1 MGRGRCKCQTKSILR
16 DRLVIV
22 SSHSS
27 TNTMLGGAQSVPTA
41 MSVEATT
48 IWIKNERNEVI
59 SSIYHDFIE
68 NLINRKY
75 FLIPN
80 DINPILKKIKDLYG
94 PDPYMFNILV
104 GSVFLAAFLKK
115 LDLDMYI
122 ANNSSKKL
130 KEQIQEL
137 RDENTELRKAINNLL
152 PPGPSQIGTHFQS
165 SINLKINASRGKLNM
180 MGMFI
185 MSDIDY
191 AWYLFLFG
199 IPNTAFIKM
208 EEWKVA
214 KKVVDNYGRELVPG
228 SNLNSAQLA
237 LIGITDFMI
246 ISSDYMVDNL
256 HNYSAVQ
263 EETTETTETTE
274 TSNSFLNPDE
284 NNYESSSISGFL
296 SLDEIL

>member
-1 MGRGRCKCQTKSILR
+1 MGRGRCKCTTKSILK
-16 DRLVIV
+16 DRLIIV

-27 TNTMLGGAQSVPTA
+27 TNTMLGGTQSVPTA

-48 IWIKNERNEVI
+48 IWIKNERNEIVD
-59 SSIYHDFIE
+59 SLYKDFIL
-68 NLINRKY
+68 NTINRKY

-80 DINPILKKIKDLYG
+80 DINPMIKKITDYYG
-94 PDPYMFNILV
+94 PDPHMYNILIGV
-104 GSVFLAAFLKK
+104 LFLTKFLKQLN
-115 LDLDMYI
+115 LDKYI

-130 KEQIQEL
+130 KEQIVEL
-137 RDENTELRKAINNLL
+137 KEENEELRKAINQYL
-152 PPGPSQIGTHFQS
+152 PSEERIQTYFTSEVTHELS
-165 SINLKINASRGKLNM
+165 ATRGQLNM
-180 MGMFI
+180 LALFI
-185 MSDIDY
+185 TSNIDY

-199 IPNTAFIKM
+199 APSTEQIPAS
-208 EEWKVA
+208 EWKVA
-214 KKVVDNYGRELVPG
+214 TDVVDNYGRELIPG
-228 SNLNSAQLA
+228 RNLNKAQVA
-237 LIGITDFMI
+237 LIGITEFSI
-246 ISSDYMVDNL
+246 ICEDHQVDNL